1 MSQQLVSLPAE
12 MAVRWAW
19 LRMSNSVK
27 GQSYEISSRVCWM
40 EDWEADVKWSL
51 ESELRMFARCERA
64 VGSSGRIISSKGML
78 SNRILI
84 RGLVMLQLARK
95 AVGSVLEAKTP

>member
-1 MSQQLVSLPAE
+1 
-12 MAVRWAW
+12 
-19 LRMSNSVK
+19 
-27 GQSYEISSRVCWM
+27 M

-51 ESELRMFARCERA
+51 ESELRMFARCDQA
-64 VGSSGRIISSKGML
+64 VGSSGRIISSNGML

-95 AVGSVLEAKTP
+95 AARGQFWRPP